1 MPSSLQLIANEIPY
15 DVAGDMT
22 IEFCELQQKVLLDLP
37 KGKIGEGWELV
48 PVAEPTEVSDHN

>member
-1 MPSSLQLIANEIPY
+1 MI
-15 DVAGDMT
+15 
-22 IEFCELQQKVLLDLP
+22 IEFCESQGCEQKVLLDLP